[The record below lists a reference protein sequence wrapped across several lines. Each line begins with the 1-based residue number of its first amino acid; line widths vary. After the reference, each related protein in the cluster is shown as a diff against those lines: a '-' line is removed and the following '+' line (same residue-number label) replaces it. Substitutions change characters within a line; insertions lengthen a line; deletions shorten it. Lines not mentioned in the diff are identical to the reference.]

1 MIVSVTCAGE
11 TPRGKDE
18 MTDIGFDGQVAIV
31 TGAGHGLGRQH
42 ALQLA
47 ARGARVVVNDLGG
60 AVDGTGADAG
70 PAQQVVDEINA
81 AGGEAVANT
90 DSVASQAGGEAIVQ
104 TALDAFGRVDIVVN
118 NAGIL
123 RDKAFHNLT
132 PDLLDSVLQ
141 VHLYGAFWV
150 TLPAW
155 KLMREQNYGRV
166 INTTSAA
173 GLFGNFGQTN
183 YGAAKMGLVGFTKA
197 LAQEGRKRNVLANV
211 IAPGART
218 RMTEDL
224 LGSTADSLN
233 PEAVTPVVVFLASEQ
248 CEVTG
253 QILSVAGGRVSRV
266 VVAEPLGYYSKDL
279 TPEQVRDNWDTIAS
293 LDDIIVPDNANEE
306 LGQLLNLVNQ

>member
-1 MIVSVTCAGE
+1 
-11 TPRGKDE
+11 

-47 ARGARVVVNDLGG
+47 ARGARVLVNDLGG
-60 AVDGTGADAG
+60 TVDGTGADAG
-70 PAQQVVDEINA
+70 PAQQVADEINA
-81 AGGEAVANT
+81 AGGEAIADT
-90 DSVASQAGGEAIVQ
+90 SSVASQAGGETIVQ
-104 TALDAFGRVDIVVN
+104 TAVDAFGRVDIVVN

-132 PDLLDSVLQ
+132 ADLLDPVLQ

-224 LGSTADSLN
+224 LGPMADSLD
-233 PEAVTPVVVFLASEQ
+233 PEAVTPVVVYLASEQ
-248 CEVTG
+248 CDVTG

-293 LDDIIVPDNANEE
+293 LDDLIVPDNANEE
-306 LGQLLNLVNQ
+306 IGQLLNVVNR

>member
-1 MIVSVTCAGE
+1 
-11 TPRGKDE
+11 
-18 MTDIGFDGQVAIV
+18 MTDIGFDGHVAIV

-42 ALQLA
+42 ALALA
-47 ARGARVVVNDLGG
+47 SRGARVVVNDLGG
-60 AVDGTGADAG
+60 AVDGSGSDTG
-70 PAQQVVDEINA
+70 PAQQVADEINDQ
-81 AGGEAVANT
+81 GGEAVANT
-90 DSVASQAGGEAIVQ
+90 DSVSSQQGGEAIVQ
-104 TALDAFGRVDIVVN
+104 SALDAFGRVDIVIN

-132 PDLLDSVLQ
+132 PELLDPVLQ

-155 KLMREQNYGRV
+155 KLMREQGYGRV
-166 INTTSAA
+166 VNTSSAA

-183 YGAAKMGLVGFTKA
+183 YGAAKMGLVGFTRA

-224 LGSTADSLN
+224 LGSMADSLD
-233 PEAVTPVVVFLASEQ
+233 PEKVSPVVVYLSSDQ
-248 CEVTG
+248 CDVTG

-266 VVAEPLGYYSKDL
+266 VVAEPLGYYSADL

-293 LDDIIVPDNANEE
+293 LDDLIVPDNATEE
-306 LGQLLNLVNQ
+306 MAQLLNAAR

>member
-1 MIVSVTCAGE
+1 
-11 TPRGKDE
+11 

-31 TGAGHGLGRQH
+31 TGSGHGLGRQH

-60 AVDGTGADAG
+60 TVDGTGADAG
-70 PAQQVVDEINA
+70 PAQQVADEINA

-155 KLMREQNYGRV
+155 RLMREQNYGRV

-224 LGSTADSLN
+224 LGPMADSLD
-233 PEAVTPVVVFLASEQ
+233 PEAVTPVVVYLASGQ
-248 CEVTG
+248 CDVTG

-279 TPEQVRDNWDTIAS
+279 TPEQVRDHWDTIAS
-293 LDDIIVPDNANEE
+293 LDDLIVPDNANEE
-306 LGQLLNLVNQ
+306 IGQLLKVAQ

>member
-1 MIVSVTCAGE
+1 MCWGPA
-11 TPRGKDE
+11 PAGKDE

-47 ARGARVVVNDLGG
+47 ARGARIVVNDLGG
-60 AVDGTGADAG
+60 TVDGTGADAG
-70 PAQQVVDEINA
+70 PAQQVADEINA

-90 DSVASQAGGEAIVQ
+90 DSVSSQQGGEAIVQ
-104 TALDAFGRVDIVVN
+104 TALDAFGRVDIVIN

-132 PDLLDSVLQ
+132 PELLDPVLQ

-155 KLMREQNYGRV
+155 KLMREQGYGRV
-166 INTTSAA
+166 VNTSSAA

-224 LGSTADSLN
+224 LGPMADSLD
-233 PEAVTPVVVFLASEQ
+233 PEKVSPVVVYLASDQ
-248 CEVTG
+248 CDVTG

-266 VVAEPLGYYSKDL
+266 VVAEPLGYYSADL
-279 TPEQVRDNWDTIAS
+279 TPEQVRDNWDSIAS
-293 LDDIIVPDNANEE
+293 LEDLIVPDNATEE
-306 LGQLLNLVNQ
+306 MGQLLNAAK

>member
-1 MIVSVTCAGE
+1 
-11 TPRGKDE
+11 

-42 ALQLA
+42 ALQFA

-60 AVDGTGADAG
+60 AVDGSGSDAG
-70 PAQQVVDEINA
+70 PAQQVADEINA
-81 AGGEAVANT
+81 AGGEAVADTN
-90 DSVASQAGGEAIVQ
+90 SVASQRGGEAIVQ
-104 TALDAFGRVDIVVN
+104 TAVDAFGRVDIVVN

-132 PDLLDSVLQ
+132 PELLDSVLQ

-166 INTTSAA
+166 VNTTSAA

-183 YGAAKMGLVGFTKA
+183 YGAAKMGLVGFTRA
-197 LAQEGRKRNVLANV
+197 LAHEGRKRNVLANV

-224 LGSTADSLN
+224 LGPLADSLD
-233 PEAVTPVVVFLASEQ
+233 PAAVTPVVVFLASDQ

-266 VVAEPLGYYSKDL
+266 VVGEPLGYFSKEL
-279 TPEQVRDNWDTIAS
+279 SPEQVRDNWETIS
-293 LDDIIVPDNANEE
+293 SIDDLIVPDNATEE
-306 LGQLLNLVNQ
+306 LGLLLKVAQ

>member
-1 MIVSVTCAGE
+1 MA
-11 TPRGKDE
+11 
-18 MTDIGFDGQVAIV
+18 DIGFDGQVAIV

-42 ALQLA
+42 ALALA
-47 ARGARVVVNDLGG
+47 SRGARVVVNDLGG
-60 AVDGTGADAG
+60 AVDGSGSDAG
-70 PAQQVVDEINA
+70 PAQQMSDEINE
-81 AGGEAVANT
+81 AGGEAVADTN
-90 DSVASQAGGEAIVQ
+90 SVATKEGGEAIVQ

-132 PDLLDSVLQ
+132 PDLLDPVLQ

-166 INTTSAA
+166 VNTTSAA

-183 YGAAKMGLVGFTKA
+183 YGAAKMGLVGFTRA
-197 LAQEGRKRNVLANV
+197 LAQEGRKRNILANV

-224 LGSTADSLN
+224 LGPMADALD
-233 PEAVTPVVVFLASEQ
+233 PGAVAPVVVYLASDQ
-248 CEVTG
+248 CDVSG

-266 VVAEPLGYYSKDL
+266 VIAEPPGYYSKQL
-279 TPEQVRDNWDTIAS
+279 TPEQVRDNWATIS
-293 LDDIIVPDNANEE
+293 SIEDILVPDNATEE
-306 LGQLLNLVNQ
+306 MSLLLKVAQ

>member
-1 MIVSVTCAGE
+1 
-11 TPRGKDE
+11 

-42 ALQLA
+42 ALALA
-47 ARGARVVVNDLGG
+47 SRGARVLVNDLGG
-60 AVDGTGADAG
+60 AVDGSGSDAG
-70 PAQQVVDEINA
+70 PAQQVADEIA
-81 AGGEAVANT
+81 DQGGEAVANT
-90 DSVASQAGGEAIVQ
+90 DSVSTQRGGEAIVQ
-104 TALDAFGRVDIVVN
+104 SALDAFGRVDIVIN

-132 PDLLDSVLQ
+132 EELLDPVLK

-155 KLMREQNYGRV
+155 KLMREQGYGRV
-166 INTTSAA
+166 VNTTSAA

-224 LGSTADSLN
+224 LGPMADSLD
-233 PEAVTPVVVFLASEQ
+233 PEKVSPVVVYLASEQ
-248 CEVTG
+248 CDVTG

-266 VVAEPLGYYSKDL
+266 VVAEPLGYYSAEL
-279 TPEQVRDNWDTIAS
+279 TPEEVRDNWDTIAS
-293 LDDIIVPDNANEE
+293 LDDLIVPDNATEE
-306 LGQLLNLVNQ
+306 MSQLLNAAR

>member
-1 MIVSVTCAGE
+1 
-11 TPRGKDE
+11 
-18 MTDIGFDGQVAIV
+18 
-31 TGAGHGLGRQH
+31 
-42 ALQLA
+42 
-47 ARGARVVVNDLGG
+47 
-60 AVDGTGADAG
+60 
-70 PAQQVVDEINA
+70 
-81 AGGEAVANT
+81 VANT
-90 DSVASQAGGEAIVQ
+90 ESVASQAGGEAIVQ

-132 PDLLDSVLQ
+132 PELLDPVLQ

-155 KLMREQNYGRV
+155 KLMREQSYGRV

-224 LGSTADSLN
+224 LGPMADSLD
-233 PEAVTPVVVFLASEQ
+233 PEAVTPVVVYLASEQ
-248 CEVTG
+248 CDVTG

-266 VVAEPLGYYSKDL
+266 VVAEPLGYYSKEL
-279 TPEQVRDNWDTIAS
+279 TPEQVRDNWETIAS
-293 LDDIIVPDNANEE
+293 LDDLIVPDNANEE
-306 LGQLLNLVNQ
+306 IGQLLNVVNG

>member
-1 MIVSVTCAGE
+1 
-11 TPRGKDE
+11 

-31 TGAGHGLGRQH
+31 TGAGHGLGREH

-60 AVDGTGADAG
+60 TVDGTGADAG
-70 PAQQVVDEINA
+70 PAQQVADEINA

-104 TALDAFGRVDIVVN
+104 TAIDAFGRVDIVVN

-132 PDLLDSVLQ
+132 PELLEPVLQ

-224 LGSTADSLN
+224 LGPMADSLD
-233 PEAVTPVVVFLASEQ
+233 PEAVTPAVVYLASDQ
-248 CEVTG
+248 CEFSG

-266 VVAEPLGYYSKDL
+266 VVAEPLGYYSKQL

-293 LDDIIVPDNANEE
+293 LDNLIVPDNANEE
-306 LGQLLNLVNQ
+306 IGQLLNVVGQ

>member
-1 MIVSVTCAGE
+1 
-11 TPRGKDE
+11 
-18 MTDIGFDGQVAIV
+18 
-31 TGAGHGLGRQH
+31 
-42 ALQLA
+42 
-47 ARGARVVVNDLGG
+47 VVNDLGG
-60 AVDGTGADAG
+60 TVDGTGADAG

-81 AGGEAVANT
+81 VGGEAVANT
-90 DSVASQAGGEAIVQ
+90 DSVASQPGGEAIVQ

-166 INTTSAA
+166 INTTSAS

-224 LGSTADSLN
+224 LGSMADSLN

-279 TPEQVRDNWDTIAS
+279 TPEQVRDNWDAIAS
-293 LDDIIVPDNANEE
+293 LDDIVVPDNANEE
-306 LGQLLNLVNQ
+306 LGQLLNVVNR

>member
-1 MIVSVTCAGE
+1 M
-11 TPRGKDE
+11 
-18 MTDIGFDGQVAIV
+18 MDIGFDGQVAVV
-31 TGAGHGLGRQH
+31 TGAGHGLGREH

-47 ARGARVVVNDLGG
+47 ARGARIVVNDLGG
-60 AVDGTGADAG
+60 TVDGSGADAG
-70 PAQQVVDEINA
+70 PAQQVADEIND
-81 AGGEAVANT
+81 AGGEAVADT
-90 DSVASQAGGEAIVQ
+90 SSVATQSGGEAIVQ

-132 PDLLDSVLQ
+132 ADVLDPVLQ
-141 VHLYGAFWV
+141 VHLHGAFWV

-155 KLMREQNYGRV
+155 KLMREQGYGRV
-166 INTTSAA
+166 VNTSSAA

-183 YGAAKMGLVGFTKA
+183 YAAAKMGLVGFTKA

-224 LGSTADSLN
+224 LGPMADSLD
-233 PEAVTPVVVFLASEQ
+233 PAKVSPVVVYLASDQ
-248 CEVTG
+248 CDVTG

-266 VVAEPLGYYSKDL
+266 VVAEPLGYYAADL
-279 TPEQVRDNWDTIAS
+279 TAEQVRDNWNTIAS
-293 LDDIIVPDNANEE
+293 LDDLIVPDNANEE
-306 LGQLLNLVNQ
+306 IGQLLKMVR

>member
-1 MIVSVTCAGE
+1 MS
-11 TPRGKDE
+11 
-18 MTDIGFDGQVAIV
+18 DIGFDGQVAVV
-31 TGAGHGLGRQH
+31 TGAGHGLGREH

-60 AVDGTGADAG
+60 AVDGSGADAG
-70 PAQQVVDEINA
+70 PAQTVVDEITA
-81 AGGEAVANT
+81 AGGEAVADTN
-90 DSVASQAGGEAIVQ
+90 SVATKDGGEAIIQ
-104 TALDAFGRVDIVVN
+104 TAVDAFGRVDIVVN

-132 PDLLDSVLQ
+132 PDLLDSVIQ

-166 INTTSAA
+166 VNTTSAA

-183 YGAAKMGLVGFTKA
+183 YGAAKMGLVGFTRA
-197 LAQEGRKRNVLANV
+197 LAQEGAKRNVLANV

-224 LGSTADSLN
+224 LGPLADKLD
-233 PEAVTPVVVFLASEQ
+233 PEAVTPAVVFLSSDQ
-248 CEVTG
+248 CDVTG
-253 QILSVAGGRVSRV
+253 QILSVAGGRVTRV
-266 VVAEPLGYYSKDL
+266 VIAEPLGYYSEAL

-293 LDDIIVPDNANEE
+293 MDDLIVPSTAMEE
-306 LGQLLNLVNQ
+306 MGQLLNLAG

>member
-1 MIVSVTCAGE
+1 
-11 TPRGKDE
+11 

-42 ALQLA
+42 ALALA

-60 AVDGTGADAG
+60 TVDGSGSDTG
-70 PAQQVVDEINA
+70 PAQQVADEISA
-81 AGGEAVANT
+81 AGGEAVADT
-90 DSVASQAGGEAIVQ
+90 SSVASQQGGEAIVR
-104 TALDAFGRVDIVVN
+104 TAVDAFGRVDIVIN

-123 RDKAFHNLT
+123 RDKAFHNMT
-132 PDLLDSVLQ
+132 PESLDPVVQ

-155 KLMREQNYGRV
+155 KLMRDQGYGRV
-166 INTTSAA
+166 VNTSSAA

-183 YGAAKMGLVGFTKA
+183 YGAAKMGLVGFTRA
-197 LAQEGRKRNVLANV
+197 LAQEGRKYNVLANV

-224 LGSTADSLN
+224 LGPLAESLD
-233 PEAVTPVVVFLASEQ
+233 PAKVSPVVVYLASAQ

-266 VVAEPLGYYSKDL
+266 VVAEPLGYFSKDL

-293 LDDIIVPDNANEE
+293 LEDLIVPAGATEE
-306 LGQLLNLVNQ
+306 MGQLLKLAK

>member
-70 PAQQVVDEINA
+70 PAQQVVEEINA
-81 AGGEAVANT
+81 TGGEAVANT

>member
-1 MIVSVTCAGE
+1 
-11 TPRGKDE
+11 

-42 ALQLA
+42 AHQLA

-60 AVDGTGADAG
+60 TVDGSGADAG
-70 PAQQVVDEINA
+70 PAKLVADEINA

-104 TALDAFGRVDIVVN
+104 SALDAFGRVDIVVN

-123 RDKAFHNLT
+123 RDKALHNLT
-132 PDLLDSVLQ
+132 PDLLEPVLQ

-183 YGAAKMGLVGFTKA
+183 YAAAKMGLVGFTKA

-224 LGSTADSLN
+224 LGPMADSLD
-233 PEAVTPVVVFLASEQ
+233 PEAVAPVVVYLASEQ
-248 CEVTG
+248 CDVTG
-253 QILSVAGGRVSRV
+253 QILSVAGGRVTRV
-266 VVAEPLGYYSKDL
+266 VIAEPLGYYSKEL

-293 LDDIIVPDNANEE
+293 LDDLIVPDNANEE
-306 LGQLLNLVNQ
+306 MGQLLNVAKG

>member
-1 MIVSVTCAGE
+1 
-11 TPRGKDE
+11 

-60 AVDGTGADAG
+60 TVDGTGADTG
-70 PAQQVVDEINA
+70 PAQQVADEITK

-90 DSVASQAGGEAIVQ
+90 DSVATQAGGEAIVQ
-104 TALDAFGRVDIVVN
+104 SALDAFGRVDIVVN

-132 PDLLDSVLQ
+132 ADLLDPVLQ

-224 LGSTADSLN
+224 LGPMADSLD
-233 PEAVTPVVVFLASEQ
+233 PEAVTPVVVYLASDQ
-248 CEVTG
+248 CDVTG

-266 VVAEPLGYYSKDL
+266 VVAEPIGYYSKDL
-279 TPEQVRDNWDTIAS
+279 SPEQVRDNWDTIAS
-293 LDDIIVPDNANEE
+293 LDDLIVPDNANEE
-306 LGQLLNLVNQ
+306 IGQLLNVVKS

>member
-1 MIVSVTCAGE
+1 
-11 TPRGKDE
+11 

-60 AVDGTGADAG
+60 TVDGTGADAG
-70 PAQQVVDEINA
+70 PAQQVADEINA
-81 AGGEAVANT
+81 AGGEAVADT
-90 DSVASQAGGEAIVQ
+90 SSVASQAGGEAIVQ

-132 PDLLDSVLQ
+132 ADLLDPVLQ

-224 LGSTADSLN
+224 LGPMADSLD
-233 PEAVTPVVVFLASEQ
+233 PEAVTPVVVYLASDQ
-248 CEVTG
+248 CDVTG

-279 TPEQVRDNWDTIAS
+279 SPEQVRDNWDTIAS
-293 LDDIIVPDNANEE
+293 LDDLIVPDNANEE
-306 LGQLLNLVNQ
+306 IGQLLNVVNR

>member
-1 MIVSVTCAGE
+1 
-11 TPRGKDE
+11 

-60 AVDGTGADAG
+60 TVDGTGADAG
-70 PAQQVVDEINA
+70 PAQQVADEIND

-132 PDLLDSVLQ
+132 ADLLDPVLQ

-155 KLMREQNYGRV
+155 KRMREQNYGRV

-224 LGSTADSLN
+224 LGPMADSLD
-233 PEAVTPVVVFLASEQ
+233 PEAVTPVVVYLASEQ
-248 CEVTG
+248 CDVTG

-266 VVAEPLGYYSKDL
+266 VVAEPLGYYSKEL

-293 LDDIIVPDNANEE
+293 LDDLIVPDNANEE
-306 LGQLLNLVNQ
+306 IGQLLNVVNG

>member
-1 MIVSVTCAGE
+1 
-11 TPRGKDE
+11 

-60 AVDGTGADAG
+60 AVDGTGADVG
-70 PAQQVVDEINA
+70 PAQHVVDEINA

-132 PDLLDSVLQ
+132 PDLLDPVLQ

-155 KLMREQNYGRV
+155 QLMREQNYGRV

-224 LGSTADSLN
+224 LGPIAESLD
-233 PEAVTPVVVFLASEQ
+233 PEAVTPVVIYLASDQ
-248 CEVTG
+248 CKVTG

-266 VVAEPLGYYSKDL
+266 VVAEPLGYYSNDL

-293 LDDIIVPDNANEE
+293 LDDLIVPDNASEE
-306 LGQLLNLVNQ
+306 ISQLLKVAQ